1 MRKFATFAAGLALS
15 LSLGATAF
23 AQDASA
29 PEPEAALA
37 APAAPAAEPVAEP
50 APAPEA
56 PAATPAP
63 AASEK
68 GKIVFFRPWRL
79 TGGAYTY
86 WVVETGDD
94 GKSTKETARLAG
106 LPNGGAYALEVEPGV
121 YSYNIRGPMA
131 DNRAEDR
138 LRIDIEAGETY
149 YVEQT
154 VRMGLVTGGFQLVPA
169 DEIRFKTS
177 KADLA
182 KGKKPE

>member
-1 MRKFATFAAGLALS
+1 MRKFAIFAAGLALS
-15 LSLGATAF
+15 LSLGATTF
-23 AQDASA
+23 AQDATA
-29 PEPEAALA
+29 PAPEAAVA
-37 APAAPAAEPVAEP
+37 TQAEPAAEPVAEP

-121 YSYNIRGPMA
+121 RSFNIRGPMA

-169 DEIRFKTS
+169 DEARFKTS
-177 KADLA
+177 KADLT
-182 KGKKPE
+182 KGKTPE